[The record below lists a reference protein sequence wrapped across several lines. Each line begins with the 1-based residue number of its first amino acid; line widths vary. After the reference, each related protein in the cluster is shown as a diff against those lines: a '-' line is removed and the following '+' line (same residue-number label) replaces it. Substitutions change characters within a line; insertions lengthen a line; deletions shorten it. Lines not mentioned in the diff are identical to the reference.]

1 MSKSKIPEVIC
12 PKRILVFKSRV
23 TRDSIS
29 YCSSAVE
36 SIRPSLNMVLY
47 HCPVCERGFTRHA
60 NMLRHIQAL
69 HPKTEEDTTEDEES
83 VANDSVTD
91 NGTENNEE
99 TDDDKDSEEEEEE
112 EASDDDDDDTDDDSE
127 SEEVEEE
134 EEIYDLWK
142 YLKSIATK
150 DEHLKNEFE
159 EIKEKLADKESS
171 DEVVSK
177 MAWRIVKPH
186 VCENIYSHYINFLKL
201 WHFAKEDETHRQ
213 VMRTKRKLIE
223 EEEDMEPVEAIEI
236 AVKRRKYII
245 QKATGMLEDDP
256 LEEIL
261 PPPSLTEEET
271 DKEEGEREE
280 NPFQFKIPKPT

>member
-36 SIRPSLNMVLY
+36 SKRPSLNMVLY

-171 DEVVSK
+171 DEK
-177 MAWRIVKPH
+177 
-186 VCENIYSHYINFLKL
+186 
-201 WHFAKEDETHRQ
+201 
-213 VMRTKRKLIE
+213 
-223 EEEDMEPVEAIEI
+223 
-236 AVKRRKYII
+236 
-245 QKATGMLEDDP
+245 
-256 LEEIL
+256 
-261 PPPSLTEEET
+261 
-271 DKEEGEREE
+271 
-280 NPFQFKIPKPT
+280 